1 MTVVQHAPSDSED
14 KTRVQPSDS
23 FISTLRTDHPSH
35 IDNSPNQFEKRDDPI
50 RDGRL
55 DSMSTLPIDSTMDF
69 PDWFSGFNDVSSSW
83 MPIDDNDYDTGV
95 RAVIDPGTVESLFR
109 SSFNTWS
116 VMGDSVQISD
126 FNADAEGFTM

>member
-14 KTRVQPSDS
+14 IARLQPSDS
-23 FISTLRTDHPSH
+23 FISTLRTDHPRH
-35 IDNSPNQFEKRDDPI
+35 IGNSYNQFKKRDDPI

-55 DSMSTLPIDSTMDF
+55 DSMSTLPVDSTMDF
-69 PDWFSGFNDVSSSW
+69 PDWFSDFNDVSSSW
-83 MPIDDNDYDTGV
+83 MPIDGNDYDSAAS
-95 RAVIDPGTVESLFR
+95 AVIDPGTVGGLFR
-109 SSFNTWS
+109 SSFNIWS